1 MIRGWFGHVCVVTLL
16 LFASEFAVTQ
26 TQSPD
31 DAGGSAVPSSGSAPA
46 TDADVYRVG
55 GGVTAPRPIYHP
67 DPEYSEEAR
76 REKFQGTCVLWLVV
90 SPEGLPRHIKVART
104 LGLGLDEKAIEAV
117 KQWTFEPARKDGKPV
132 AAAVNVQVTFH
143 LYHGGFEG
151 EIVEL
156 QQRANA
162 GDAKSEL
169 ELSEAYFEGRG
180 TAKDEKAGYGL
191 LLRAANHGLPKAQ
204 FEMGKYTARQGNRPG
219 DYIVA
224 YMWYALAERNGY
236 TKSENKMKELAAKMS
251 AENIAEAK
259 ARAQSWPNLPGV
271 ADPR

>member
-31 DAGGSAVPSSGSAPA
+31 DAGGSAVPSAGSAPA

-104 LGLGLDEKAIEAV
+104 LGLGLDEKAIEA
-117 KQWTFEPARKDGKPV
+117 
-132 AAAVNVQVTFH
+132 
-143 LYHGGFEG
+143 
-151 EIVEL
+151 
-156 QQRANA
+156 
-162 GDAKSEL
+162 
-169 ELSEAYFEGRG
+169 
-180 TAKDEKAGYGL
+180 
-191 LLRAANHGLPKAQ
+191 
-204 FEMGKYTARQGNRPG
+204 
-219 DYIVA
+219 
-224 YMWYALAERNGY
+224 
-236 TKSENKMKELAAKMS
+236 
-251 AENIAEAK
+251 
-259 ARAQSWPNLPGV
+259 
-271 ADPR
+271 